1 MSVDFFEE
9 FCLELAPLSEIKL
22 RAGQALVQNGKHRHE
37 HLRTHLGVKLS
48 ERLQVHH
55 LVVASK
61 RAVEKRLNFILV
73 LNALHEVEIAA
84 LGIIVKSLTVVAI
97 DLNLARTLATG

>member
-9 FCLELAPLSEIKL
+9 FRLELAPLSEIKL

-61 RAVEKRLNFILV
+61 RAVEKRLNLV
-73 LNALHEVEIAA
+73 LILNALHEVEISA
-84 LGIIVKSLTVVAI
+84 LGLFVKSLSVVVI
-97 DLNLARTLATG
+97 DLNLTRTLATG